1 MLLGELLSVVSS
13 VSGPLVRISSD
24 SRDIQ
29 PDDCFVAIRG
39 IAIDGHKYIPQAIK
53 QGAKYIV
60 CEAVDPKIATDTSS
74 ECVIVDD
81 SRKALALLAQA
92 ALGYPANE
100 LTNLAVTGTNGKT
113 TVSWLV
119 HSIITHAAQRCGL
132 VGTILYDNG
141 IHRTNASLTTPDSTL
156 IARLCRELVDSGGK
170 YLMLEASSHALSQ
183 QRLAG
188 ICFAGAA
195 FTNLSGDHLDYHG
208 NEEDYLAAKTKLF
221 EGLLSHAT
229 AVLNRH
235 SSACETIAQKTD
247 ARILWYGLEGSGADL
262 TAKVLHKDA
271 SGTRIELAFE
281 DQRAEV
287 FSRLIGSYNV
297 LNILAA
303 AGLCLSA
310 DFELDAI
317 ATGVEKLTHV
327 PGRLEP
333 VENDKG
339 ITILIDYAHTDDA
352 LANVLNNLRPL
363 CSGDLILVFGCGG
376 DRDRTKRSRMAGV
389 AQQYCDRVI
398 VTSDN
403 PRTEDP
409 DQIIEDIIVG
419 FNKKESKHTIEPDR
433 RRAIEIALQEAEKGD
448 VVLIAGKGHETY
460 QIIGDTRIDF
470 EDAAIAREFLS
481 QL

>member
-1 MLLGELLSVVSS
+1 MLLGELLTAVSS
-13 VSGPLVRISSD
+13 PAGRVIRICSD
-24 SRDIQ
+24 SREVQ
-29 PDDCFVAIRG
+29 PGDCFAAIRG
-39 IAIDGHKYIPQAIK
+39 TSIDGHKYIAQALEN
-53 QGAKYIV
+53 GARYVV
-60 CEAVDPKIATDTSS
+60 CEEVDPKSCADDRAEFIL
-74 ECVIVDD
+74 VGD
-81 SRKALALLAQA
+81 SRRALALLAQA

-141 IHRTNASLTTPDSTL
+141 ISRTNASLTTPDSTR

-195 FTNLSGDHLDYHG
+195 FTNLSGDHLDYHL
-208 NEEDYLAAKTKLF
+208 NEEDYLAAKAKLF
-221 EGLLSHAT
+221 ENLLSHAT

-235 SSACETIAQKTD
+235 SPAAEIIAQKTD
-247 ARILWYGLEGSGADL
+247 ARILWYGMEDSGADL
-262 TAKVLHKDA
+262 TAKILHMDA
-271 SGTRIELAFE
+271 LGTHIEICFEQERIEI
-281 DQRAEV
+281 

-352 LANVLNNLRPL
+352 LANVLGNLRPL
-363 CSGDLILVFGCGG
+363 SSGGLILVFGCGG
-376 DRDRTKRSRMAGV
+376 DRDRSKRSRMAQV

-419 FNKKESKHTIEPDR
+419 FDKSDTKHMVEPDR
-433 RRAIEIALQEAEKGD
+433 RRAIEVALKEAKKGD

-481 QL
+481 QP